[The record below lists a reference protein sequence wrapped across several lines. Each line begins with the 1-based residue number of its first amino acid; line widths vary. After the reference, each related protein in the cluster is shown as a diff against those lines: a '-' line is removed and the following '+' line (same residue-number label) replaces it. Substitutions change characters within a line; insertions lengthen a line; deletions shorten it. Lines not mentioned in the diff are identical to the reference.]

1 MMKSRQA
8 LWTSTAHA
16 EELILFFK
24 ILNRQPAI
32 SSTGSRGAAH
42 FLVPTRCSALA
53 FWLNFAVLLA
63 VTWLWNFGAPS
74 ALASR
79 ALMRRISFSV
89 SFLVWLSSLG

>member
-16 EELILFFK
+16 EQIILFFK

-32 SSTGSRGAAH
+32 ASTDSRGVAH

-53 FWLNFAVLLA
+53 LWLNFAVFARHKLA
-63 VTWLWNFGAPS
+63 LKFWG
-74 ALASR
+74 
-79 ALMRRISFSV
+79 SFST
-89 SFLVWLSSLG
+89 